1 MHGWERMSKQD
12 NLSSV
17 YLSIY
22 SGLTRAVARIVPPKE
37 IEDIVQETYVKVCQ
51 VKNKDEITHP
61 RSFLYRTARNLAFDY
76 LKRAET
82 QRADGV
88 GDDSGLFDGDTDA
101 FSDDIFEQVAK
112 NEEFAQFCEAVR
124 LLPVQ
129 CRKVFVLKKVY
140 GYSQQEIARELDLSE
155 STVEKHVA
163 AGIKRCTYF
172 MMSQGEQGDIPDF
185 MKSSSDSKRAASSV
199 LPVSKS
205 GGLS

>member
-1 MHGWERMSKQD
+1 MPKQD
-12 NLSSV
+12 NISNI

-22 SGLTRAVARIVPPKE
+22 SGLTRAVSRIVPPKE

-51 VKNKDEITHP
+51 VKNQDEIRHP

-76 LKRAET
+76 LKRSET
-82 QRADGV
+82 QLASNV
-88 GDDSGLFDGDTDA
+88 GDESELFDGNNNGE
-101 FSDDIFEQVAK
+101 SDDIYEQVAK

-140 GYSQQEIARELDLSE
+140 GYSQLEISKELEISQ

-185 MKSSSDSKRAASSV
+185 MKHNSESKRAISSSV
-199 LPVSKS
+199 LPASKS
-205 GGLS
+205 GGLL